1 MLRNCCVSCWDVQ
14 VPCTCTHVQR
24 YAQSSSS
31 QCAWSQS
38 SRFFEFEQWFK
49 MDLRVKAR
57 KRRKKNKWRS
67 LKTSQTCGEIDISN
81 SKSLFY
87 HTPNA
92 QARNCG
98 KMHVSDPFFIKRTWI
113 FCCDKM
119 KNAHILLQIT
129 LFCSISLWN
138 DLSVRVVTCDWTVV
152 ISVHIVYVYSKGW
165 NRLPRLNKK
174 QILHVLGIISI
185 ISQYKEPILTNQY
198 FNGR

>member
-14 VPCTCTHVQR
+14 VPCTCTHVQC

-57 KRRKKNKWRS
+57 KRRKKTKWRS
-67 LKTSQTCGEIDISN
+67 LKASQTCGEIDVSN

-119 KNAHILLQIT
+119 KNAHILWQIT

-138 DLSVRVVTCDWTVV
+138 DLSVRVVTYDWTVV
-152 ISVHIVYVYSKGW
+152 FYRFQRWREAVFRYAFCLAWANPAAVRVFRNRPPKDLRQWFRNYVRS
-165 NRLPRLNKK
+165 
-174 QILHVLGIISI
+174 
-185 ISQYKEPILTNQY
+185 
-198 FNGR
+198 

>member
-1 MLRNCCVSCWDVQ
+1 
-14 VPCTCTHVQR
+14 
-24 YAQSSSS
+24 
-31 QCAWSQS
+31 
-38 SRFFEFEQWFK
+38 

-87 HTPNA
+87 HTPKA

-98 KMHVSDPFFIKRTWI
+98 KMHVSDPFFIKRTWS

-119 KNAHILLQIT
+119 KNAHIWLQIT

-138 DLSVRVVTCDWTVV
+138 DLSVRVVTYDWTVV
-152 ISVHIVYVYSKGW
+152 FLHPANPGRKNEGVSWLSAHPFLFSPWLIGGLGW
-165 NRLPRLNKK
+165 TPFLAGAGVKCPLVFLLVGCGKLGWMCIFDLN
-174 QILHVLGIISI
+174 
-185 ISQYKEPILTNQY
+185 
-198 FNGR
+198 NGC